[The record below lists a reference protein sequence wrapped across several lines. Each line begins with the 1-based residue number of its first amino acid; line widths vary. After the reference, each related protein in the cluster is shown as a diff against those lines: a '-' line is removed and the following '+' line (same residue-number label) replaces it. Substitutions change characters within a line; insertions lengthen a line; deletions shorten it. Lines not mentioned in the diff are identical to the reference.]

1 MSMQLT
7 QLTSSVLSYSNLRE
21 SIAEYE
27 RKNAPIGT
35 RSRAIMSKEDSNP
48 KLLLGSAQGY
58 ATLSLSLSPANT
70 SGIDICP
77 KAGFC
82 RRGCVGINAGHSVLG
97 DGCANNPT
105 VLNSVRS
112 ARIERT
118 RELFGGGLTAL
129 MALQA
134 IDREI
139 GAFVKRCAKR
149 GVTPSVR
156 MNAFSDILWEKVW
169 GELFERYST
178 VQFYDYTKIASR
190 IGKTPSNYHLT
201 FSRAEDN
208 ESDALSILQSG
219 YNVAVVFG
227 IESATELPKSW
238 NGYTV
243 IDGTATDLR
252 FLDPKNSVVGL
263 SWKGPTSHRAYDES
277 MAYATANGFAVR
289 V

>member
-1 MSMQLT
+1 
-7 QLTSSVLSYSNLRE
+7 
-21 SIAEYE
+21 
-27 RKNAPIGT
+27 
-35 RSRAIMSKEDSNP
+35 MSKEDSNP
-48 KLLLGSAQGY
+48 KLFLGSAQGH

-82 RRGCVGINAGHSVLG
+82 RQGCVGINAGHSVLG
-97 DGCANNPT
+97 VGCANNPS

-112 ARIERT
+112 ARIART
-118 RELFGGGLTAL
+118 RELFGGGSIAQS
-129 MALQA
+129 ALQA

-139 GAFVKRCAKR
+139 ASFVKRCAKR
-149 GVTPSVR
+149 NITPSVR

-190 IGKTPSNYHLT
+190 VGKTPSNYHLT

-208 ESDALSILQSG
+208 ESDAIGILQSG

-227 IESATELPKSW
+227 IESATELPKTW

-277 MAYATANGFAVR
+277 MAYATSNGFAVR
-289 V
+289 I